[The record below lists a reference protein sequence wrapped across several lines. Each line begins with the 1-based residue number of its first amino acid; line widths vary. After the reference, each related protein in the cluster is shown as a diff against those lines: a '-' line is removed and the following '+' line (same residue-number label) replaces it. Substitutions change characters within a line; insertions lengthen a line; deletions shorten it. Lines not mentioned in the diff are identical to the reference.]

1 MTARILIVDDI
12 PANTRLLE
20 AKLAAEYFQVAS
32 AREGAEALELA
43 RHWQPDLILL
53 DVMMPGMDGFECCRR
68 LKDDPA
74 TLHIPVV
81 MVTALGEATERVVG
95 LDAGADDFL
104 SKPVEYTTL
113 MSRVRSLIRLKRML
127 DEWRARAETVRALGL
142 SAQPLPPPSVSGAR
156 VLVVDDWDGEATTIR
171 AALAEEGLTCLRA
184 RDGIEA
190 MALAAA
196 NPLDLI
202 VVSLGITEEDP
213 LALASGLRAAD
224 ATHAV
229 PQLLIG
235 DIAER
240 ERLQRGFELGAN
252 DWLLLP
258 LDPHELRARAR
269 NQIRR
274 KLYQDRLRADLG
286 EAIELAVTDPLT
298 GLYNRRYLTRHL
310 QSLMDQSPPP
320 HLALMLI
327 DVDFFKAVNDAHG
340 HAAGDR
346 VLRAV
351 AEVLRANIRAFDTLA
366 RYGGEEFV
374 VIMPGAGPDQ
384 SAAAAER
391 LRLAVAE
398 LPLAPVLGMP
408 GLGMQALGT
417 QALGMPAENTPMAA
431 HPLTVSIGVGVSGQ
445 DADTAEE
452 LIAVSDGALYAAK
465 RAGRNRVE
473 LARDALEADPAA

>member
-32 AREGAEALELA
+32 ARDGAEALEVA

-104 SKPVEYTTL
+104 SKPVEYGTL
-113 MSRVRSLIRLKRML
+113 MSRVRSLVRLKRLL

-142 SAQPLPPPSVSGAR
+142 TTQPMPPPSVAGAR
-156 VLVVDDWDGEATTIR
+156 VLVLDDWDGEAATLR
-171 AALAEEGLTCLRA
+171 AALTDEGLVSLRA

-190 MALAAA
+190 MALASA

-202 VVSLGITEEDP
+202 VLSLGMTEEDP

-224 ATHAV
+224 VTHNV

-235 DIAER
+235 DLAER
-240 ERLQRGFELGAN
+240 ERLHRGFELGAN

-258 LDPHELRARAR
+258 LDPQELRARAR

-310 QSLMDQSPPP
+310 HNLMDQTPAP

-351 AEVLRANIRAFDTLA
+351 SEVLRGNIRAFDTIA

-384 SAAAAER
+384 AAAAAER
-391 LRLAVAE
+391 LRLAVSE
-398 LPLAPVLGMP
+398 LALAPVLGAIEP
-408 GLGMQALGT
+408 T
-417 QALGMPAENTPMAA
+417 R
-431 HPLTVSIGVGVSGQ
+431 PLTVSIGIGISGQ
-445 DADTAEE
+445 DAETAEE

-465 RAGRNRVE
+465 RNGRNRVE
-473 LARDALEADPAA
+473 LARDTLEADQAG

>member
-20 AKLAAEYFQVAS
+20 AKLAAEYFQVSS
-32 AREGAEALELA
+32 ARDGAEALDVA

-81 MVTALGEATERVVG
+81 MVTALGEAAERVVG

-104 SKPVEYTTL
+104 SKPVEYGTL
-113 MSRVRSLIRLKRML
+113 MSRVRSLIRLKRLL
-127 DEWRARAETVRALGL
+127 DEWRARAETVRSLGL
-142 SAQPLPPPSVSGAR
+142 AADRLPPPSIAGSR
-156 VLVVDDWDGEATTIR
+156 VLVVDDWDAEASSIR
-171 AALAEEGLTCLRA
+171 TALGQEGIVSLRA
-184 RDGIEA
+184 HDGIEA
-190 MALAAA
+190 MALSAA

-202 VVSLGITEEDP
+202 VLSLGMTEEDP
-213 LALASGLRAAD
+213 LALASALRAAD

-235 DIAER
+235 DVGER

-286 EAIELAVTDPLT
+286 EAIELAVTDALT

-310 QSLMDQSPPP
+310 ASLMDQTPPP

-340 HAAGDR
+340 HAVGDR

-351 AEVLRANIRAFDTLA
+351 ADTLRANIRAFDTLA

-374 VIMPGAGPDQ
+374 VVMPGAGADQ
-384 SAAAAER
+384 ASVAAER
-391 LRLAVAE
+391 LRLAVAALDVAE
-398 LPLAPVLGMP
+398 LGAGP
-408 GLGMQALGT
+408 G
-417 QALGMPAENTPMAA
+417 
-431 HPLTVSIGVGVSGQ
+431 LTVSIGVAVSGQ
-445 DADTAEE
+445 DADGAEE
-452 LIAVSDGALYAAK
+452 LLGVADTALYAAK
-465 RAGRNRVE
+465 RNGRNRVE
-473 LARDALEADPAA
+473 LARDPLSADSAG